1 MIGEDCQLVYNCP
14 MTDTKTVLTNCPL
27 LSGFPAKAFEDLAAI
42 ARIRR
47 FAADELIYSRGSAT
61 STLNVIASGVVRISS
76 VNPAGREATLI
87 MFSAGTWFGD
97 SVFSPGMKRVYGAT
111 AHETATLIEIPG
123 DAFRQLMATYPQC
136 YPVILDMVSR
146 RLWAA
151 MSIIEDDALRG
162 IAARIGRRLL
172 FLAEIQGNG
181 EAGADPVTIWIT
193 REHIANMMGM
203 TRQGVHKWIKDFE
216 RRGLLTLGYGR
227 IVLNDP
233 AALQRHMATID

>member
-1 MIGEDCQLVYNCP
+1 
-14 MTDTKTVLTNCPL
+14 MTNIKTVLARCPL
-27 LSGFPAKAFEDLAAI
+27 FSGFPESAFNDLVAI

-47 FAADELIYSRGSAT
+47 FETDEPIYSKGSAT

-97 SVFSPGMKRVYGAT
+97 SVFSPGMQRVYGAT
-111 AHETATLIEIPG
+111 AHEAATLIEMPG
-123 DAFRQLMATYPQC
+123 DAFRQLMANYPQC
-136 YPVILDMVSR
+136 YPVILDMLSR

-172 FLAEIQGNG
+172 FLAEIQGNDEPG
-181 EAGADPVTIWIT
+181 TDPVTIWIT

-216 RRGLLTLGYGR
+216 RRGLLQLSYGR
-227 IVLNDP
+227 ITLTDP
-233 AALQRHMATID
+233 AAMQRHMETID

>member
-1 MIGEDCQLVYNCP
+1 
-14 MTDTKTVLTNCPL
+14 MTDIHTVLANCPL
-27 LSGFPAKAFEDLAAI
+27 FSGFPQPALDELAAI

-47 FAADELIYSRGSAT
+47 FEADELIYSKGSAT

-97 SVFSPGMKRVYGAT
+97 SVFSPGMRRVYGAT
-111 AHETATLIEIPG
+111 AHEAATLIEMPG
-123 DAFRQLMATYPQC
+123 DAFRQLMARHPQC

-181 EAGADPVTIWIT
+181 EAGSEPVTIWIT

-216 RRGLLTLGYGR
+216 RRGLLQLGYGR
-227 IVLNDP
+227 IMLTDP
-233 AALQRHMATID
+233 AALQRHMETID

>member
-1 MIGEDCQLVYNCP
+1 
-14 MTDTKTVLTNCPL
+14 MTDIKTLLANCPL
-27 LSGFPAKAFEDLAAI
+27 FSGFPRPALEDLAAI
-42 ARIRR
+42 ARTRR
-47 FAADELIYSRGSAT
+47 FETDEPIYDKGSAT
-61 STLNVIASGVVRISS
+61 STLNIIASGVVRISS

-97 SVFSPGMKRVYGAT
+97 SVFSPGMRRVYGAR
-111 AHETATLIEIPG
+111 AHEAATIVEMSG
-123 DAFRQLMATYPQC
+123 DAFRQLMAKYPEC

-172 FLAEIQGNG
+172 FLAEIQGNR
-181 EAGADPVTIWIT
+181 EAGSEPVTIWIT

-203 TRQGVHKWIKDFE
+203 TRQGIHQWIKGFE
-216 RRGLLTLGYGR
+216 REGLLELSYGR
-227 IVLNDP
+227 IVLTDP
-233 AALQRHMATID
+233 AALQRHLERID

>member
-1 MIGEDCQLVYNCP
+1 
-14 MTDTKTVLTNCPL
+14 MTDIHTVLAHCPL
-27 LSGFPAKAFEDLAAI
+27 FAGFPEAALDDLAAI

-47 FAADELIYSRGSAT
+47 FEAHELIYSKGSAT
-61 STLNVIASGVVRISS
+61 STLNVIASGVVRINS

-97 SVFSPGMKRVYGAT
+97 SVFSPGMRRVYGAT
-111 AHETATLIEIPG
+111 AHEAATLIEMPG
-123 DAFRQLMATYPQC
+123 EAFRQLMATYPQC

-193 REHIANMMGM
+193 REHMANMMGM
-203 TRQGVHKWIKDFE
+203 SRQGVHKWIKDFE
-216 RRGLLTLGYGR
+216 RRGLLRLGYGR
-227 IVLNDP
+227 ITLTDL
-233 AALQRHMATID
+233 AALQRHMETIE

>member
-1 MIGEDCQLVYNCP
+1 MA
-14 MTDTKTVLTNCPL
+14 
-27 LSGFPAKAFEDLAAI
+27 SI
-42 ARIRR
+42 ARVRR
-47 FAADELIYSRGSAT
+47 FEADELIYSKGSAI
-61 STLNVIASGVVRISS
+61 STLNIIAAGVVRISS

-97 SVFSPGMKRVYGAT
+97 SVFSPGMRRVYGAT
-111 AHETATLIEIPG
+111 AHEAATLIEIPG
-123 DAFRQLMATYPQC
+123 DLFRGLMKTYPEC

-181 EAGADPVTIWIT
+181 DAGTDPVTIWIT

-216 RRGLLTLGYGR
+216 RRGLLSLAYGR
-227 IVLNDP
+227 IVLPDP
-233 AALQRHMATID
+233 AALQRHMETIE

>member
-1 MIGEDCQLVYNCP
+1 MKNI
-14 MTDTKTVLTNCPL
+14 KTVLARCPL
-27 LSGFPAKAFEDLAAI
+27 FSGFSESAIDDLEGI

-47 FAADELIYSRGSAT
+47 FEANELIYSKGSAI
-61 STLNVIASGVVRISS
+61 STLNIIASGVVRISS

-97 SVFSPGMKRVYGAT
+97 SVFSPGMRRVYGAT
-111 AHETATLIEIPG
+111 AHEAVTLIEIPG
-123 DAFRQLMATYPQC
+123 EAFRELMATYPEG

-162 IAARIGRRLL
+162 VAARIGRRLL

-181 EAGADPVTIWIT
+181 DVGTDPVTIWIT

-203 TRQGVHKWIKDFE
+203 TRQGVH
-216 RRGLLTLGYGR
+216 
-227 IVLNDP
+227 
-233 AALQRHMATID
+233 